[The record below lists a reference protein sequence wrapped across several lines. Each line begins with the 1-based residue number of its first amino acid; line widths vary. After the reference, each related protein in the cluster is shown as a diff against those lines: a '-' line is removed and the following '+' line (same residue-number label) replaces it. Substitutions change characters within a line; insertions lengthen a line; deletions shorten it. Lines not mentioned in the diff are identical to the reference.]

1 MRYIRNKDNIYE
13 IVDDYGSSCAVKSRG
28 KRGRTAIDGFT
39 IKYGLSHAPRADS
52 IKELCDE
59 FVAFENGFLR
69 PRLEFKNIDESVL
82 DAFLHC
88 AKIECPNADL
98 FGSIWTKKGLI
109 HVAKINKKGELELL

>member
-1 MRYIRNKDNIYE
+1 MTYVRTKDGRILKSFRDEMSTPELEILIAQGILIPNDE
-13 IVDDYGSSCAVKSRG
+13 IVSQS
-28 KRGRTAIDGFT
+28 
-39 IKYGLSHAPRADS
+39 DS

-69 PRLEFKNIDESVL
+69 PRLEFKNIDENVL

-88 AKIECPNADL
+88 VKMECPNADL

-109 HVAKINKKGELELL
+109 HVAKINEKGELELL

>member
-1 MRYIRNKDNIYE
+1 MTYVRTENGIEKLDADREHLAKYMN
-13 IVDDYGSSCAVKSRG
+13 G
-28 KRGRTAIDGFT
+28 KQ
-39 IKYGLSHAPRADS
+39 ADS

-69 PRLEFKNIDESVL
+69 PRLEFKNIDKTVL

-88 AKIECPNADL
+88 AKIECPNAEL

-109 HVAKINKKGELELL
+109 HVAKINEKGELELL